1 MRTSLQGANLLHREK
16 IMRNSLIAAIA
27 LSPLFLA
34 GLAAFAAAQTPEGMR
49 ISGPASHQNLT
60 VYFVHGPSAP
70 GKVPL
75 TLDEALAKRVV
86 QVRETGNVNQLEIEN
101 LGADEVFIQSGD
113 IVKGGQQDRTLMVS
127 LVLPPKSGRVSIAS
141 FCVEQGRWSARGRE
155 DVKNFSSAS
164 ASVPSREM
172 KLAMKA
178 PQPAAAPDPSGRGR
192 GAPTQ
197 AAETSVRQS
206 AVWDG
211 VRKMQ
216 DKLSGTVGGRVNAA
230 QSASSLQLALENEKL
245 VDLQAAYV
253 KALKAA
259 GEADNDVVGYVF
271 AVNGKLNSAD
281 VYPSNGLFR
290 KMWNKL
296 LNASATEAISHKD
309 EPRDETPSIEA
320 VTAFLAD
327 AEKGK
332 GSEKPLN
339 AGVKLDTREGEK
351 AFFFETARASQSP
364 SAPKG
369 WVHRNYL
376 AK

>member
-351 AFFFETARASQSP
+351 AFFFETARASPSP

>member
-1 MRTSLQGANLLHREK
+1 
-16 IMRNSLIAAIA
+16 MRNSLIAAIT
-27 LSPLFLA
+27 LSPLLLA
-34 GLAAFAAAQTPEGMR
+34 GLTAFAATPTPEGTR
-49 ISGPASHQNLT
+49 ISGPVSHENLT
-60 VYFVHGPSAP
+60 VYFIHGQSAP

-75 TLDEALAKRVV
+75 TLDEALARRVV
-86 QVRETGNVNQLEIEN
+86 HVRETGNVNQLELEN
-101 LGADEVFIQSGD
+101 LGLDDVFIQSGD

-127 LVLPPKSGRVSIAS
+127 LILPPKSGRVSIAS

-155 DVKNFSSAS
+155 DVKSFSTAS

-178 PQPAAAPDPSGRGR
+178 PQPVAVPEPRGGVLR
-192 GAPTQ
+192 GGGPALATS
-197 AAETSVRQS
+197 AAETSARQG
-206 AVWDG
+206 AVWEG

-216 DKLSGTVGGRVNAA
+216 DKLSRNVGAPVAAA
-230 QSASSLQLALENEKL
+230 QSASSLQLALENDKL
-245 VDLQAAYV
+245 VALQNAYV
-253 KALKAA
+253 RTLKTA
-259 GEADNDVVGYVF
+259 GEADNDIVGYVF

-290 KMWNKL
+290 KMWTKL
-296 LNASATEAISHKD
+296 LNASATEALGHKD
-309 EPRDETPSIEA
+309 EPRDAAPSIDA
-320 VTAFLAD
+320 VTAFLGD

-339 AGVKLDTREGEK
+339 AGVKLDTREGEN
-351 AFFFETARASQSP
+351 AFFFETARASASP
-364 SAPKG
+364 GAPKA